1 MDLASAMIAEAL
13 QRRQRIW
20 VFGGDRRYRHKSIR
34 DAAEAH
40 GIPLY
45 WVSAR
50 QLIRRDLSSG
60 IAAVARII
68 SRQRSTLVLMDWER
82 VIAWHR
88 LFAGMIAD
96 EPDRGE
102 KATNSLIDE
111 PEQVLTTTLGKI
123 LESVPV
129 AVVISCA
136 TLMTTALRW
145 FVPLK
150 LEESPRPLVLSSIS
164 ATPSQRTTFA
174 TAMENSRQLHPTNEW
189 EHRYIDYCGALE
201 HVRRLLLPTEAERA
215 TRRRLSLSVPRCVIV
230 HGPPASG
237 KTATLNAFAELAT
250 ERGVSCLRICRSTLY
265 SGLLGETERQLREF
279 FRPVQQK
286 TAQRPSILCFDDI
299 DLLLLRGRG
308 VGASISQPD
317 CPTSTDRFASR
328 LLGTLLSEIDGA
340 LGQALDE
347 APQVQ
352 LLLTATDLTA
362 LDAALLRPGRC
373 DARIELTIPLI
384 DKNIH
389 EQAPRRDNS
398 AEALRPEAPSTG
410 ASAEVSSN
418 SLLVGLRQRR
428 LVYWER
434 TLTQPSV
441 LSENESV
448 GASLL

>member
-20 VFGGDRRYRHKSIR
+20 VFGGDRRHRHKSIR

-60 IAAVARII
+60 IAAVARIL

-150 LEESPRPLVLSSIS
+150 LEESPKTAGAEFHLSDS
-164 ATPSQRTTFA
+164 
-174 TAMENSRQLHPTNEW
+174 EQLHPTNKW

-215 TRRRLSLSVPRCVIV
+215 TWRRLSLSVPRCVIV
-230 HGPPASG
+230 YGPPASG

-250 ERGVSCLRICRSTLY
+250 ER
-265 SGLLGETERQLREF
+265 GLLGETERQLREF

-328 LLGTLLSEIDGA
+328 LLGTLLSEFDGA

-434 TLTQPSV
+434 TLAQPSV